1 MSIKESNRLPN
12 DVDPELKPTAYDLV
26 SVLSSAY
33 RSEKTFSK
41 IKYIKSHYRSA
52 LTD

>member
-1 MSIKESNRLPN
+1 MSIEKSNRLPN
-12 DVDPELKPTAYDLV
+12 DAYPELKSNAYDLV

-33 RSEKTFSK
+33 LSEKTFSK